1 MNKQLKTRVSRDPV
15 HGEITLSPLEI
26 LCTDT
31 RAVQR
36 LREISQLGGAERVY
50 PGATHTRFLHS
61 LGVMHIAG
69 MYADHLGLSLKRK
82 RILRLSGLLHDIGHG
97 PFSHQF
103 DDVVY
108 KRAGIKGGHD
118 EQRERILLELMP
130 GELIKIYEQNLKT
143 DWQENILADLKQVL
157 GDDFVESNPLEASFI
172 EVMKLVCEL
181 FEGEKTGD
189 ADFNIVQGPLGADRT
204 DFVLRDAYYC
214 GTPEYGTIDLQRIVR
229 SSKIIKKDNR
239 ERLTYGSKIIDG
251 IYRVLFGRFMMYKNV
266 YFHKTARAADL
277 MLQRVLDLSYEAL
290 DMEGRVADPER
301 FLEMTEDWVYY
312 SLKYMIE
319 YGKGSDVDEKI
330 REAHEL
336 LSNYRERHLWKSV
349 MEHSF
354 SVTGMDP
361 SKIAAS
367 VGEDTITEIVHQL
380 RELISDGTIKESD
393 LDVMREIVSAP
404 YRFFKVDTPY
414 KLTLAHPAEFLVN
427 EVYLRNTRNP
437 EDLIDFETFLKKNPF
452 YQSVS
457 GQLVQIVRI
466 YMTKDKRDLLKKYRL
481 LGMKNDIEITTR
493 W

>member
-1 MNKQLKTRVSRDPV
+1 MKKQLKTRVSRDPV
-15 HGEITLSPLEI
+15 HGEITLSPMEV

-69 MYADHLGLSLKRK
+69 MYAEHLGFPLKRM
-82 RILRLSGLLHDIGHG
+82 RVLRLAGLLHDIGHG

-130 GELIKIYEQNLKT
+130 GELIKIYEENLKT
-143 DWQENILADLKQVL
+143 DWQENIISELKQVL
-157 GDDFVESNPLEASFI
+157 GEEFVESNPLEVSFTG
-172 EVMKLVCEL
+172 VMKLVCEL

-229 SSKIIKKDNR
+229 SSRIVVRDDR

-290 DMEGRVADPER
+290 DMEERVADPER

-312 SLKYMIE
+312 TLKYMIE
-319 YGKGSDVDEKI
+319 YGRDTEESGKI
-330 REAHEL
+330 REAFEL
-336 LSNYRERHLWKSV
+336 LNDYRERHLWKSV

-361 SKIAAS
+361 TKIAAS
-367 VGEDTITEIVHQL
+367 VGEDTITGIVQQL
-380 RELISDGTIKESD
+380 KRLIESGAISDND
-393 LDVMREIVSAP
+393 LEVMREIIKAP

-481 LGMKNDIEITTR
+481 QDMKNDIEITTR